1 MLKALVVED
10 DGSIRSLIRE
20 LLQEEGF
27 DRVVEATNGAE
38 AVALAE
44 SQHIDLVVLDYLL
57 KGESGIEVAED
68 LRAVPGFD
76 APVLVTTAL
85 PRPKADVVCD
95 QADACECLTK
105 PFDIGD
111 FLTSVRQCMADSRSR
126 VTV

>member
-27 DRVVEATNGAE
+27 DMVVEASNGCE

-44 SQHIDLVVLDYLL
+44 RQHIDLVVLDYLL

-76 APVLVTTAL
+76 APLLVTTAL
-85 PRPKADVVCD
+85 PRTKADMVCD
-95 QADACECLTK
+95 QASACECLTK

-111 FLTSVRQCMADSRSR
+111 FLTSVRQCMGESRSR